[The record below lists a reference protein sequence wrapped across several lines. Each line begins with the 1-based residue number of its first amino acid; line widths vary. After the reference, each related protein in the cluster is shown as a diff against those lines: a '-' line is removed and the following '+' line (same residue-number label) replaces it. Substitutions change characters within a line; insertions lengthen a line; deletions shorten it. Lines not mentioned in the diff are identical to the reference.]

1 MKKSLL
7 RILICPG
14 CKGKLSLKGSGLRSD
29 EVKSGYLVCSV
40 CGREYEIRDGIP
52 CLLSEPS
59 QLPKQ
64 DFVEKHCEVRN
75 ANISYYDQA
84 ADIYEDDVDQSGHQS
99 PFNQSRIDK
108 IIQKLSQKA
117 GNDYFLDLGCGTGN
131 MLKFGQKYY
140 RRAIGVDISFN
151 MLKIAQNKGLEV
163 IQGDILTLPFVPNLF
178 NTVSIFSVLHHLYN
192 YQPTL
197 QEIYRVLRTS
207 GYLYTDWDPNR
218 PPKTNKIFWET
229 YTFFNRSLSKLGQ
242 IRNRVEKS
250 LAPRPKTEDEKETEF
265 LGKRPDLRDVNRL
278 AEYHNLYNR
287 KERGIDFETV
297 RTILSDLGFA
307 DIQAQ
312 FHWAGLSVNQLKGRA
327 KLNTRLLKSLGYDA
341 EKFLENILI
350 LARKR
355 ATSLSPE
362 VRIRDESYAETLEG

>member
-14 CKGKLSLKGSGLRSD
+14 CKGKLSLKGADSSSN
-29 EVKSGYLVCSV
+29 EVKSGNLVCSE
-40 CGREYEIRDGIP
+40 CDRKYEIRGGIP

-84 ADIYEDDVDQSGHQS
+84 ANIYEDDVDQSGHQN
-99 PFNQSRIDK
+99 PFNQTRIDK

-131 MLKFGQKYY
+131 ILKFGQKYY
-140 RRAIGVDISFN
+140 RRAVGVDISFN

-197 QEIYRVLRTS
+197 QEIHRVLHKN
-207 GYLYTDWDPNR
+207 GYLYTDWDPNH
-218 PPKTNKIFWET
+218 PPKTNKLFWDT
-229 YTFFNRSLSKLGQ
+229 YTLFNRSLNKLSQ
-242 IRNRVEKS
+242 IKNRLKKN
-250 LAPRPKTEDEKETEF
+250 LAPQPKTEDEKETDF
-265 LGKRPDLRDVNRL
+265 LAKRPDLRKVNRL
-278 AEYHNLYNR
+278 AEYHNLYTR

-307 DIQAQ
+307 NIQAQ
-312 FHWAGLSVNQLKGRA
+312 FHQAGLSVNQLKGRA
-327 KLNTRLLKSLGYDA
+327 KLNTRLLKSLGYNA

-355 ATSLSPE
+355 EDTVDSQ
-362 VRIRDESYAETLEG
+362 VTIKDKSYAEVLES